1 MVKSAG
7 KDFANNYPTTTYK
20 NFIINA
26 PAASI
31 AGPVVNAMLPARSRD
46 KNMLY
51 GSKYADHT
59 QEPSHRPSCMHL
71 VLPACVPLAC
81 MRASR
86 LHACMCAHLR
96 CPHAACTCPHA
107 ACTCPHA
114 ACTCPWVRRR
124 PLRARLADQ
133 PSPSPS
139 PSSSQVHYRPPRV
152 RLADQP
158 TAEAWGQRPGRRAM
172 EVEVELQRSRKSSP
186 SHLRL
191 ISKSSPSHL
200 RGHPQGHLHLPH
212 HGLSRAGWC
221 EAGDAARGWMAEAG
235 RRGSSR

>member
-81 MRASR
+81 MRACARISAALM
-86 LHACMCAHLR
+86 LHAPALMLHAPALGYAADLCELVSPTNPHPRPHPHHLR
-96 CPHAACTCPHA
+96 YTTDLHEF
-107 ACTCPHA
+107 
-114 ACTCPWVRRR
+114 V
-124 PLRARLADQ
+124 
-133 PSPSPS
+133 SPTNLPQKLGGSVPDGV
-139 PSSSQVHYRPPRV
+139 Q
-152 RLADQP
+152 
-158 TAEAWGQRPGRRAM
+158 W
-172 EVEVELQRSRKSSP
+172 RSK
-186 SHLRL
+186 
-191 ISKSSPSHL
+191 
-200 RGHPQGHLHLPH
+200 
-212 HGLSRAGWC
+212 
-221 EAGDAARGWMAEAG
+221 
-235 RRGSSR
+235 